1 MSSDIIK
8 RGTKITPNLIQA
20 IFLDTYHNLNQIPFS
35 NIVLSS
41 KQFRSKHGNTGLEWC
56 QPMQGAYNDSIVQ
69 GKTNDYLATYVSY
82 VNMLKD
88 M

>member
-8 RGTKITPNLIQA
+8 RGTKITPNLIHSV
-20 IFLDTYHNLNQIPFS
+20 FLDTYHNLNQIPFS

-41 KQFRSKHGNTGLEWC
+41 KQFHC
-56 QPMQGAYNDSIVQ
+56 QKYDEPMQGAYNDSIVR

-82 VNMLKD
+82 VKILKD